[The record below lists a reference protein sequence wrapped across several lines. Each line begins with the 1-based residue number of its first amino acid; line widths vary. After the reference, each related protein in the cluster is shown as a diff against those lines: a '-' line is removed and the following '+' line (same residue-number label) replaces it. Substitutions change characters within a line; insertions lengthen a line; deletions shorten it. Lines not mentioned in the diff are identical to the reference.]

1 MAHGGIAIAL
11 LDEAMAHAAGFA
23 GYRGLTARVT
33 ARFRRPV
40 PLGAPLRIEGRVAWV
55 RRNALGLEAS
65 VCDADGNVLLEGEG
79 SFISGGRI
87 EESAQ

>member
-11 LDEAMAHAAGFA
+11 LDEAMAHAAGHA

-40 PLGAPLRIEGRVAWV
+40 PIGAPLQIEGRVAWV
-55 RRNALGLEAS
+55 RRNALGLEAR
-65 VCDADGNVLLEGEG
+65 VWDAQGNLLIEGEG
-79 SFISGGRI
+79 RFISAGPM
-87 EESAQ
+87 EAAPQ